1 MKRVCLLGILSVMV
15 VGILY
20 GCSGARNTV
29 ASEEIAAPSI
39 LNIRLVNEEK
49 EELSRN
55 DAGWIDLPSECKIE
69 VGYEG
74 NITRADFFIV
84 PTGTESDKELIG
96 TVEAKDSFELGNS
109 EKNVIFCWKVPDSVM
124 GNVVVILYND
134 QNCTSSEAYFFIKV
148 YKE

>member
-1 MKRVCLLGILSVMV
+1 MV

-39 LNIRLVNEEK
+39 LNIRLVNKEK

-69 VGYEG
+69 VVYEG

-109 EKNVIFCWKVPDSVM
+109 EKKVIFCWKVPDSVM